1 MTPAD
6 LVERIV
12 TLQSA
17 FDDAHRRVL
26 AALEANDL
34 RGLVEAAR
42 DQGALCTEQGSVLAQ
57 YVAVAITDRLDLS
70 PAERA
75 RVQELARQLGAADD
89 GSTQAKAAG

>member
-12 TLQSA
+12 ALQLA

-26 AALEANDL
+26 TALEANDL

-57 YVAVAITDRLDLS
+57 YVAVAVTDRLDLS
-70 PAERA
+70 PADRA
-75 RVQELARQLGAADD
+75 RVHELARQLGAGGD
-89 GSTQAKAAG
+89 TQTKAAG